1 MRQPHVH
8 ACNSYAREVHY
19 LDEKEA
25 VHVQA
30 RGKSH
35 MSDIERQADPSDTL
49 SHLFIWDQ
57 LKNIFDDSHPDSF
70 LWTDNFNEPL

>member
-49 SHLFIWDQ
+49 SHL
-57 LKNIFDDSHPDSF
+57 
-70 LWTDNFNEPL
+70 